1 MSKEP
6 IQIGECV
13 PERQSHVASQMERAA
28 QIQKRGDELLG
39 ELNECLHGLSSRISG
54 VLRGK
59 PIPSEGKS
67 QGSPA
72 EGKSQGSPA
81 KEIEILVDLAEELR
95 EINSQSLEQNVQIQD
110 TISYVRGL
118 TERVEL

>member
-72 EGKSQGSPA
+72 

-110 TISYVRGL
+110 TISYVQGL